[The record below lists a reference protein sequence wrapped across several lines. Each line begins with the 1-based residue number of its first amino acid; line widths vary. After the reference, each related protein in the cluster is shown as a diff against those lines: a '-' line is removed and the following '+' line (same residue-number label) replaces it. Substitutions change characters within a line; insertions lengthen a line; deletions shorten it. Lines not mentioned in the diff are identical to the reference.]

1 MGCFAFALSFAG
13 DVFVFAFGDGGGVAA
28 VGCGERGQHVA
39 FVWQWRGG
47 GVPVG
52 DFGDGEMVGVEPLDA
67 QGAALLR
74 CAPTA
79 FVGLYFGV
87 RGFVAAAV
95 AGDVCAGVGCVCA
108 VVAGLGVCGAGT
120 RFDVDG
126 ECDGRPCFSGLCVV
140 WYRHVVRGY
149 GDFDVVY

>member
-13 DVFVFAFGDGGGVAA
+13 DVFVFAFGDGGGAAA

-52 DFGDGEMVGVEPLDA
+52 NFGDCEMVGAEPLDA

-74 CAPTA
+74 CAPAA
-79 FVGLYFGV
+79 FVGLYFGIIYSLLL
-87 RGFVAAAV
+87 RS
-95 AGDVCAGVGCVCA
+95 D
-108 VVAGLGVCGAGT
+108 
-120 RFDVDG
+120 
-126 ECDGRPCFSGLCVV
+126 CDQPSEVFALIL
-140 WYRHVVRGY
+140 HPH
-149 GDFDVVY
+149 